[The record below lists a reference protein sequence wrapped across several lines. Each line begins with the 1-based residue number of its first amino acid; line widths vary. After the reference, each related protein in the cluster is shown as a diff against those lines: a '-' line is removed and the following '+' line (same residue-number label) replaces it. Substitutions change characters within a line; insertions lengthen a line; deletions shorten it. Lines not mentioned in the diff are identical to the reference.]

1 MNNLALRRTN
11 QILFL
16 ALAVAFQSL
25 AADGPAGQSTGGDQE
40 INQLKTQLAEQQQ
53 EIQELR
59 AALAEQRKL
68 IEASLQAAASKAA
81 QAPAAAVPVASQAAV
96 TPAPGIPKLGEVAS
110 TTPVLP
116 PAAPPV
122 LPPAA
127 PPSSAQGDNVAS
139 PLQIHIGEATITPV
153 GFMDF
158 TTVFRTTDV
167 GTGIGTNF
175 GGIPYNNATLGKL
188 TEFRESAQNSR
199 VGIRVDANVHGA
211 QVLGYMESD
220 FLGSA
225 PSNLAVT
232 SNSDPLRLRLYWVD
246 VQKSGIEILA
256 GQSWSFLTPN
266 RNGLSALPADIFYS
280 QLMDTNYQLGLTWSR
295 QPQFRI
301 IVHPNDVIAAGLSF
315 ESSEQ
320 YIGGTNGV
328 GAVTLPSA
336 LATAYGT
343 QLDNG
348 GTTLTIPNVHPD
360 IIGKIAFDPKTS
372 NGLHQHIEIAGLFR
386 TFKVF
391 DPSNG
396 NNYDAHG
403 FGGSINVNFELVKN
417 FHVLSNNFF
426 SDGGGRYIFGQA
438 PDLIIRGDGS
448 ISPLHAGSTVDGFEY
463 QVGPSLL
470 YAYYGGVY
478 TRKDYSIDP
487 ATGKPVGWG
496 YPGSGS
502 TQNRIVQEPSV
513 GLTQTFW
520 KDGKY
525 GALQLI
531 LQYSYLTRDPFIVP
545 STASANNAH
554 TNMFFADLRYVL
566 PGSAPTMGK

>member
-1 MNNLALRRTN
+1 MNNKAFRRTH

-16 ALAVAFQSL
+16 ALAVSFQSM
-25 AADGPAGQSTGGDQE
+25 AADGPASQSTGVNQE
-40 INQLKTQLAEQQQ
+40 IDQLKSQLAEQQK

-68 IEASLQAAASKAA
+68 IEASRQTAQPAPAQTAAAPVTS
-81 QAPAAAVPVASQAAV
+81 PAGTA
-96 TPAPGIPKLGEVAS
+96 PAPGVPTLGEVAS

-116 PAAPPV
+116 PAAPPALSPV
-122 LPPAA
+122 APPA
-127 PPSSAQGDNVAS
+127 SAQGDNVAS

-153 GFMDF
+153 AFMDF
-158 TTVFRTTDV
+158 TTVFRTTNV
-167 GTGIGTNF
+167 GSSIGTNF
-175 GGIPYNNATLGKL
+175 GGIPFNNATLGKL
-188 TEFRESAQNSR
+188 SEFRESAQNSR
-199 VGIRVDANVHGA
+199 LGIRVDANVHGA
-211 QVLGYMESD
+211 QILGYMESD
-220 FLGSA
+220 FLGAA
-225 PSNLAVT
+225 PANVAVT

-246 VQKSGIEILA
+246 AKKSGIEILA

-301 IVHPNDVIAAGLSF
+301 IAHPNDVIAAGVSF
-315 ESSEQ
+315 EAAEQ

-336 LATAYGT
+336 VATAYAT

-348 GTTLTIPNVHPD
+348 NTTLTAPNVGPD
-360 IIGKIAFDPKTS
+360 IIAKVAVDPKAS
-372 NGLHQHIEIAGLFR
+372 NGLHEHLEIAGLFR
-386 TFKVF
+386 SFKVYN
-391 DPSNG
+391 PTSG

-403 FGGSINVNFELVKN
+403 FGGSINLNLELVKG
-417 FHVLSNNFF
+417 FHIISNNFF
-426 SDGGGRYIFGQA
+426 SDGGGRYIFGQI
-438 PDLIIRGDGS
+438 PDLVIRADGS
-448 ISPLHAGSTVDGFEY
+448 ISPVHAGSTVDGFEY
-463 QVGPSLL
+463 EVHRSLL

-478 TRKDYSIDP
+478 SRKDYYIDP

-496 YPGSGS
+496 YPGSGA
-502 TQNRIVQEPSV
+502 TQNRILQEPSF

-520 KDGKY
+520 RDGKY

-554 TNMFFADLRYVL
+554 TNMIFADLRYVL

>member
-1 MNNLALRRTN
+1 MTLRRTH

-16 ALAVAFQSL
+16 AFAVAFQSM
-25 AADGPAGQSTGGDQE
+25 AADGPETQVAATGQQE
-40 INQLKTQLAEQQQ
+40 INQLKAQLTEQQRQ
-53 EIQELR
+53 IEQLR
-59 AALAEQRKL
+59 LALQEQRKL
-68 IEASLQAAASKAA
+68 IQASLPA
-81 QAPAAAVPVASQAAV
+81 APAATPVAAPAA
-96 TPAPGIPKLGEVAS
+96 TTAPAPSNGIRSLGEVAS
-110 TTPVLP
+110 TTPVIP
-116 PAAPPV
+116 PAAPPA
-122 LPPAA
+122 LA
-127 PPSSAQGDNVAS
+127 PIAGGSAQSDNVAS
-139 PLQIHIGEATITPV
+139 PLTFHIGEAAITPV

-167 GTGIGTNF
+167 GSGIGTNF
-175 GGIPYNNATLGKL
+175 GGIPFNNATLGKL
-188 TEFRESAQNSR
+188 TELRESAQNSR
-199 VGIRVDANVHGA
+199 IGLRVDVNVHGA

-225 PSNLAVT
+225 PTNLPIT
-232 SNSDPLRLRLYWVD
+232 SNSDPLRMRLYWVD
-246 VQKSGIEILA
+246 VQKSGFEILA

-280 QLMDTNYQLGLTWSR
+280 QLMDTNYQLGLTWAR
-295 QPQFRI
+295 QAQFRI
-301 IVHPNDVIAAGLSF
+301 IVHPTDTIAAGLSF
-315 ESSEQ
+315 ESAEQ
-320 YIGGTNGV
+320 YIGGTNGI

-343 QLDNG
+343 ELDAG
-348 GTTLTIPNVHPD
+348 ATTLTVPNVHPD

-391 DPSNG
+391 DPTNG
-396 NNYDAHG
+396 NNYSAHG
-403 FGGSINVNFELVKN
+403 FGGSVNVNFELFKN
-417 FHVLSNNFF
+417 FHIISNNFF
-426 SDGGGRYIFGQA
+426 SDGGGRYIFGQV
-438 PDLIIRGDGS
+438 PDLIVRGDGS
-448 ISPLHAGSTVDGFEY
+448 LSPVHAGSTIDGFEY
-463 QVGPSLL
+463 QLGPALL

-478 TRKDYSIDP
+478 SRKNYTIDP

-496 YPGSGS
+496 YPGSGA
-502 TQNRIVQEPSV
+502 TQNRIIQEPSF

-520 KDGKY
+520 KDSKY

-531 LQYSYLTRDPFIVP
+531 LQYSYLTRNPFVVP

-554 TNMFFADLRYVL
+554 TSMIFADLRYVL

>member
-1 MNNLALRRTN
+1 MTHRRTH

-16 ALAVAFQSL
+16 AFAVAFQSM
-25 AADGPAGQSTGGDQE
+25 AADGPETQVAATGQQE
-40 INQLKTQLAEQQQ
+40 INQLKAQLAEQQRQ
-53 EIQELR
+53 IEELR
-59 AALAEQRKL
+59 LALQEQRKL
-68 IEASLQAAASKAA
+68 IQASLPAAPAA
-81 QAPAAAVPVASQAAV
+81 TPVAAPAAA
-96 TPAPGIPKLGEVAS
+96 PAPAPSNGIRRLGEVAS
-110 TTPVLP
+110 TTPVIP
-116 PAAPPV
+116 PAAPPPT
-122 LPPAA
+122 LA
-127 PPSSAQGDNVAS
+127 PIAGGSPQSDNVAS
-139 PLQIHIGEATITPV
+139 PLTFHIGEAAITPV

-167 GTGIGTNF
+167 GSGIGTNF

-188 TEFRESAQNSR
+188 TELRESAQNSR
-199 VGIRVDANVHGA
+199 IGLRVDVNVHGA

-225 PSNLAVT
+225 PTNLPIT
-232 SNSDPLRLRLYWVD
+232 SNSDPLRMRLYWVD
-246 VQKSGIEILA
+246 VQKSGFEILA

-280 QLMDTNYQLGLTWSR
+280 QLMDTNYQLGLTWAR

-301 IVHPNDVIAAGLSF
+301 IVHPTDTIAAGLSF

-320 YIGGTNGV
+320 YIGGGNGI

-343 QLDNG
+343 ELDSG
-348 GTTLTIPNVHPD
+348 ATTLTVPNVHPD

-391 DPSNG
+391 DPTNG

-403 FGGSINVNFELVKN
+403 FGGSVNVNFELFKN
-417 FHVLSNNFF
+417 FHIISNNFF
-426 SDGGGRYIFGQA
+426 SDGGGRYIFGQV
-438 PDLIIRGDGS
+438 PDLIVRGDGS
-448 ISPLHAGSTVDGFEY
+448 LSPVHAGSTVDGFEY
-463 QVGPSLL
+463 QFGPALL

-478 TRKDYSIDP
+478 SRKNYTIDP

-496 YPGSGS
+496 YPGSGA
-502 TQNRIVQEPSV
+502 TQNRIIQEPSF

-520 KDGKY
+520 KDPKY

-531 LQYSYLTRDPFIVP
+531 LQYSYLTRNPFVVP
-545 STASANNAH
+545 STASSSNAH
-554 TNMFFADLRYVL
+554 TSMIFADLRYVL